1 MHNVLCIIISKTSY
15 CKYTFFFEK
24 ELFFKK
30 VFGIGI
36 NFDRRIMGGERQE
49 QGRTSAPSG
58 RM

>member
-1 MHNVLCIIISKTSY
+1 MCKMSC
-15 CKYTFFFEK
+15 CKYTFFLK
-24 ELFFKK
+24 KNFFLKK

-36 NFDRRIMGGERQE
+36 NFDRRIMVGERQE